1 MRRSQKIR
9 KYLVYALYLL
19 LFSALQVTFTG
30 VLSIYGIRP
39 DLVFVLVVLCSY
51 MFGFYDGVI
60 FGALAGIIRD
70 YFSAPSVT
78 GIDGSVTTALG
89 IGLFLMVAAAAC
101 GSSFFTVR
109 IERNFILAFVSV
121 VIATLLYKGIGHFII
136 FLWFKVV
143 TGMTYNLSLSQILLK
158 SILPQVLL
166 NLIAAIPLFLM
177 LKFIGPYKNGVNPVL
192 IDEKRKGDNTWL
204 TM

>member
-1 MRRSQKIR
+1 MKRSQKIR

-70 YFSAPSVT
+70 YFSAPSIT
-78 GIDGSVTTALG
+78 GIDGTVTTAFG
-89 IGLFLMVAAAAC
+89 IGLLLMFAAAAF
-101 GSSFFTVR
+101 GSSFFTER
-109 IERNFILAFVSV
+109 IERNFVLSLVAVL
-121 VIATLLYKGIGHFII
+121 IATLVYKTVGHTVIFIWSKI
-136 FLWFKVV
+136 V
-143 TGMTYNLSLSQILLK
+143 GMTYNLELSQILLK
-158 SILPQVLL
+158 SVLPQMLL
-166 NLIAAIPLFLM
+166 NLVAAVPLYLLLRFA
-177 LKFIGPYKNGVNPVL
+177 GPYKGGVNPVL
-192 IDEKRKGDNTWL
+192 IDEKRKGDNAWL

>member
-1 MRRSQKIR
+1 MKRSQKIR

-89 IGLFLMVAAAAC
+89 IGLFLMVAAAAF

-136 FLWFKVV
+136 FMWFKVV
-143 TGMTYNLSLSQILLK
+143 TGMTYNLSLNQILLK

-192 IDEKRKGDNTWL
+192 IDEKRRGDNTWL

>member
-1 MRRSQKIR
+1 MKRSQKIR

-51 MFGFYDGVI
+51 MFGFYDGVV

-89 IGLFLMVAAAAC
+89 IGLFLMVAAAAF

-143 TGMTYNLSLSQILLK
+143 TGMTYNLSLNQILLK

-192 IDEKRKGDNTWL
+192 IDEKRRGDNTWL

>member
-89 IGLFLMVAAAAC
+89 IGLFLMVAAAVF

-143 TGMTYNLSLSQILLK
+143 TGMTYNLSLNQILLK

>member
-1 MRRSQKIR
+1 MKRSQKIR

-89 IGLFLMVAAAAC
+89 IGLFLMVAAAAF

-143 TGMTYNLSLSQILLK
+143 TGMTYNLSLNQILLK

-192 IDEKRKGDNTWL
+192 IDEKRRGDNTWL

>member
-51 MFGFYDGVI
+51 MFGFYDGMI

-89 IGLFLMVAAAAC
+89 IGLFLMVAAAAF

>member
-89 IGLFLMVAAAAC
+89 IGLFLMVAAAAF

-143 TGMTYNLSLSQILLK
+143 TGMTYNLSLNQILLK

-192 IDEKRKGDNTWL
+192 IDEKRKGDNIWL

>member
-89 IGLFLMVAAAAC
+89 IGLFLMVAAAAF

-143 TGMTYNLSLSQILLK
+143 TGMTYNLSLNQILLK
-158 SILPQVLL
+158 SILPQVLM

-192 IDEKRKGDNTWL
+192 IDEKRRGDNTWL

>member
-1 MRRSQKIR
+1 MKRSQKIR

-89 IGLFLMVAAAAC
+89 IGLFLMVAAAAF

-121 VIATLLYKGIGHFII
+121 VIATLLYKGIGHLII

-143 TGMTYNLSLSQILLK
+143 TGMTYNLSLNQILLK

-192 IDEKRKGDNTWL
+192 IDEKRRGDNTWL

>member
-1 MRRSQKIR
+1 MKRSQKIR

-89 IGLFLMVAAAAC
+89 IGLFLMVAAAAF

-121 VIATLLYKGIGHFII
+121 VIATLLYKGIGHLII

-143 TGMTYNLSLSQILLK
+143 TGMTYNLSLNQILLK
-158 SILPQVLL
+158 SILPQVLM

-192 IDEKRKGDNTWL
+192 IDEKRRGDNTWL

>member
-1 MRRSQKIR
+1 MKRSQKIR

-89 IGLFLMVAAAAC
+89 IGLFLMVAAAAF

-109 IERNFILAFVSV
+109 IERNFILAFLSV

-143 TGMTYNLSLSQILLK
+143 TGMTYNLSLNQILLK

-192 IDEKRKGDNTWL
+192 IDEKRRGDNTWL

>member
-1 MRRSQKIR
+1 MKRSQKIR

-89 IGLFLMVAAAAC
+89 IGLFLMVAAAAF

-143 TGMTYNLSLSQILLK
+143 TGMTYNLSLNQILLK

>member
-89 IGLFLMVAAAAC
+89 IGLFLMVAAAAF

-143 TGMTYNLSLSQILLK
+143 TGMTYNLSLNQILLK

>member
-89 IGLFLMVAAAAC
+89 IGLFLMVAAAAF

-143 TGMTYNLSLSQILLK
+143 TGMTYNLSLNQILLK

-192 IDEKRKGDNTWL
+192 IDETRKGDNTWL

>member
-1 MRRSQKIR
+1 MIRSQKIR

-89 IGLFLMVAAAAC
+89 IGLFLMVAAAAF

-143 TGMTYNLSLSQILLK
+143 TGMTYNLSLNQILLK

>member
-89 IGLFLMVAAAAC
+89 IGLFLMVAAAVF

-143 TGMTYNLSLSQILLK
+143 TGMTYNLSLNQILLK
-158 SILPQVLL
+158 SILPQVLM

-192 IDEKRKGDNTWL
+192 IDEKRRGDNTWL